1 MTWGFVEMA
10 SVGTSKRLVS
20 SVFIVKKWQETGAI
34 VRKVSSAHEIRCL
47 VRGCVR
53 YGFRAKRDLHEAD
66 RARSG
71 MSMEGIS
78 HEGSGGFLGCLFDHV
93 PLFGVKGARV

>member
-1 MTWGFVEMA
+1 MNWGFVEIA

-53 YGFRAKRDLHEAD
+53 NGFRAKRDLHEAD
-66 RARSG
+66 RAHSG
-71 MSMEGIS
+71 MGRKGIAR
-78 HEGSGGFLGCLFDHV
+78 EGSGGFLAASLTMSRY
-93 PLFGVKGARV
+93 LA